1 MALRAGERSTA
12 AADRPRGGRAPR
24 RPARVFTSG
33 SSPPILGESTDSPP
47 VVGFAPNANPRTGS
61 ARVP

>member
-1 MALRAGERSTA
+1 ML
-12 AADRPRGGRAPR
+12 R

-33 SSPPILGESTDSPP
+33 GSPPILGESTDSPP
-47 VVGFAPNANPRTGS
+47 VVGFAPAANPRTGS